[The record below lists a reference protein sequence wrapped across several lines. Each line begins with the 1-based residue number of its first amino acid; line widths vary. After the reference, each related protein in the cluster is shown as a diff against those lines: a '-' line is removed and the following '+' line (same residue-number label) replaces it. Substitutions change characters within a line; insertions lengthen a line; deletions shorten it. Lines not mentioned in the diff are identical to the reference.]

1 MRITYTV
8 IVSHCRRNI
17 VRSRL
22 DDHDQFKIG
31 QNQSVSFATI
41 PSNLARTACQKTDYC
56 QAALVNTCTCNQN
69 PIVSK

>member
-1 MRITYTV
+1 MRIAYTV
-8 IVSHCRRNI
+8 IFSHCKRNI

-31 QNQSVSFATI
+31 QNQSFSFATI
-41 PSNLARTACQKTDYC
+41 PSNLTRNAGQKTDYC
-56 QAALVNTCTCNQN
+56 QATLVNTCNQN